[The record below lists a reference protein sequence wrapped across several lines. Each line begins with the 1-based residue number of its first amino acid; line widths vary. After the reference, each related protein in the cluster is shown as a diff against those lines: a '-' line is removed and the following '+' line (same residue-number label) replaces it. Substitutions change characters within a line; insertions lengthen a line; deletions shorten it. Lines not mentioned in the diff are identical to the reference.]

1 MAELKA
7 GKGEGKAWGE
17 AKTVLRRDPAGL
29 PIADAR
35 AVFAA
40 QAGKLPAFAGAKR
53 DNGDYA
59 LYRIDKVIPAPA
71 ASEAERGQLGAIL
84 GEMNANAQ
92 LSSYLDTLR
101 QKYSVTMGKQG
112 LADAQ

>member
-1 MAELKA
+1 M
-7 GKGEGKAWGE
+7 
-17 AKTVLRRDPAGL
+17 LRRDPAGL